1 MYDWNLRLSKRKD
14 IWIIG
19 FCWVMTIFYTIANYY
34 IYATASSYD
43 LYQKDT
49 TASTEALLGFLYL
62 GSVAMLISIILLGDR
77 LLASKQAKSQELP
90 SDFTP
95 PSFDFKRR
103 NLIRII
109 LIGIITFLSLPW
121 ILALIGIYISDV
133 PGLNL
138 IFLGAQPYHGLP
150 SVHLG
155 RHHGTNAYIFAVY
168 AIVFSMTLDSEYYLK
183 NIYTRSI
190 MAGGIIYLS
199 LYAFIAG
206 VEDGM
211 NEQLVKRG
219 IDTVIYPYIQ
229 YAYGFTLIW
238 VIVAVS
244 SLMFMIIWYK
254 MALRKQ

>member
-19 FCWVMTIFYTIANYY
+19 FCWVMTILFTIANYY

-43 LYQKDT
+43 LYHKDT

-62 GSVAMLISIILLGDR
+62 GAVAMIITIVLLGDR
-77 LLASKQAKSQELP
+77 LLASKQAKLQELP

-155 RHHGTNAYIFAVY
+155 RHHGTTAYIFAVY
-168 AIVFSMTLDSEYYLK
+168 AIIFSMTLDSEYYLK
-183 NIYTRSI
+183 NIYARSL
-190 MAGGIIYLS
+190 MAGGIVFLS

-229 YAYGFTLIW
+229 YAYGYPLVW

-244 SLMFMIIWYK
+244 SLIFMIIWYK
-254 MALRKQ
+254 MALHNQ